1 MKNFMRAV
9 NFGMQLVIFKNVY
22 EINEKLSKIIK

>member
-9 NFGMQLVIFKNVY
+9 NFGMQLLIFKNVY
-22 EINEKLSKIIK
+22 ELNQSISKIVK